1 MSYYFT
7 CLFLPLATREHKSIF
22 IVAAIL
28 ACALGFLPNIFSIST
43 VDGSDISMHGESIY
57 YHHNNDFWNFSKYVL
72 LSNL

>member
-1 MSYYFT
+1 MSYCFT
-7 CLFLPLATREHKSIF
+7 CLFLPLTTKMHESIF

-57 YHHNNDFWNFSKYVL
+57 YHHNNDFRNLSKYVL
-72 LSNL
+72 ISM